1 MRADYKKMV
10 SMVMIVGLAVFSLC
24 SLSLSE
30 ARAAEEAPSIETLT
44 EGKVKTG
51 DRIDKSNVELVREYM
66 SEGLLTL
73 VEKGMVM
80 KMGRQPSP
88 SEVIPKFFQEAT
100 ERNQGQAVIDE
111 HKSVYLKDG
120 SLWPGG
126 IPFPEPKDGEEVMAN
141 VKYGN
146 IWDDYQLHPMKLAF
160 INKNG
165 KAYKTAQMHIFNLH
179 TTGRL
184 KVEPLGAIPGEEKVI
199 WKSLAVF
206 KGPLDLKGLGQLT
219 IRHYDEAEHEDTG
232 FAYLP
237 AFKRI
242 VRVSATTYQDNVG
255 GSDMTWGDPE
265 GLREPFVNWRFKNL
279 GVKYAFC
286 SALEQR
292 APFLDSKC
300 MPLPHAEFAE
310 GVRFPVA
317 EWAVTPMHIIEATP
331 QIPHIYSK
339 KVLHILA
346 APYWSMGGQ
355 ACVNDIYDRQGILWK
370 QATTQPPNGSSLRYK
385 VGSRR

>member
-120 SLWPGG
+120 SL
-126 IPFPEPKDGEEVMAN
+126 
-141 VKYGN
+141 
-146 IWDDYQLHPMKLAF
+146 
-160 INKNG
+160 
-165 KAYKTAQMHIFNLH
+165 
-179 TTGRL
+179 
-184 KVEPLGAIPGEEKVI
+184 
-199 WKSLAVF
+199 
-206 KGPLDLKGLGQLT
+206 
-219 IRHYDEAEHEDTG
+219 
-232 FAYLP
+232 
-237 AFKRI
+237 
-242 VRVSATTYQDNVG
+242 
-255 GSDMTWGDPE
+255 
-265 GLREPFVNWRFKNL
+265 
-279 GVKYAFC
+279 
-286 SALEQR
+286 
-292 APFLDSKC
+292 
-300 MPLPHAEFAE
+300 
-310 GVRFPVA
+310 
-317 EWAVTPMHIIEATP
+317 
-331 QIPHIYSK
+331 
-339 KVLHILA
+339 
-346 APYWSMGGQ
+346 
-355 ACVNDIYDRQGILWK
+355 
-370 QATTQPPNGSSLRYK
+370 
-385 VGSRR
+385 